1 MYRTIVVSLAVL
13 GLLAVAGCRTEKHD
27 LLHSGCHKIGVH
39 RAGRS
44 GNGITHHHHE
54 KPAAAVEVKAK

>member
-1 MYRTIVVSLAVL
+1 MYRTIVASLAVL
-13 GLLAVAGCRTEKHD
+13 GLMVAAGCKTEKQGLH
-27 LLHSGCHKIGVH
+27 HSGCHKVGVH

-54 KPAAAVEVKAK
+54 KPDAPVEEKVK

>member
-13 GLLAVAGCRTEKHD
+13 GILVVAGCRTEKQGPH
-27 LLHSGCHKIGVH
+27 HGGCHKIGVH